1 MYPSPRQPGGR
12 KRRGGRGLTAEC
24 DVIAP
29 PSPPPP
35 RPGAVRGAAGGA
47 RSPSGPGRGQQP
59 PSLLRVPS
67 PRGGEKK
74 GKAGRPQHPVLL
86 AGSFQFAIFLL
97 FLFFFSLPVL
107 AAPAE
112 LRVAPRGAAP
122 ADTGPSSRGQPQGH
136 RGPRAALRGSEWAD
150 PEGPPRAVGGE
161 EKLWR
166 AARSREEKF
175 IGKVRRS
182 GRKLPKF

>member
-1 MYPSPRQPGGR
+1 MTSSPR
-12 KRRGGRGLTAEC
+12 
-24 DVIAP
+24 
-29 PSPPPP
+29 PP
-35 RPGAVRGAAGGA
+35 RPRPVPARCAELLAERGVLGAGPGSAAALAAEGAVA
-47 RSPSGPGRGQQP
+47 P
-59 PSLLRVPS
+59 
-67 PRGGEKK
+67 GGERK

-86 AGSFQFAIFLL
+86 AWSFQFAIFLL

-175 IGKVRRS
+175 IGKVRR
-182 GRKLPKF
+182 RKLPKF